1 MQQVSFNPVSDRRP
15 GSPVSATDAEPV
27 FGAAMKAGI
36 ERLDEA
42 DIELRSDRSALDGLV
57 RDLSGE
63 IQRMRAQFGSLQAAA
78 GRAESAHH
86 GQVNI
91 LLAQIASLSRSMNL
105 PQAHN
110 SPEYRRAVGT
120 MQALY
125 NKLADQRGVDHGSR
139 AATGEALAGL
149 RSQEG
154 AVQGALA
161 QILQQLSA
169 LQMRIGSLGALI

>member
-1 MQQVSFNPVSDRRP
+1 MEQVHLFQPPR
-15 GSPVSATDAEPV
+15 SATNAESADMLQD
-27 FGAAMKAGI
+27 FGAALQASVGQPVG
-36 ERLDEA
+36 A
-42 DIELRSDRSALDGLV
+42 DIELRSERSALEGLV
-57 RDLSGE
+57 LDLSGE

-86 GQVNI
+86 GQINI
-91 LLAQIASLSRSMNL
+91 LLTQIASLSRSMNL

-110 SPEYRRAVGT
+110 SPEYRQAVGT

-154 AVQGALA
+154 VVQAALA

-169 LQMRIGSLGALI
+169 LQMRMGALGALI